1 MFGVS
6 HWLCAC
12 VHVCVCV
19 CVYLCLCCVVALCTM
34 HPSPR
39 SASSGPVR
47 TASQSQE
54 PLRGRRMGGGDVSF
68 GSMDQSEVEADVL
81 DREGDDAEGHEVVRW
96 GNFH

>member
-1 MFGVS
+1 
-6 HWLCAC
+6 
-12 VHVCVCV
+12 
-19 CVYLCLCCVVALCTM
+19 M

-47 TASQSQE
+47 TASQE

-96 GNFH
+96 GDTWLSCFVGLGL